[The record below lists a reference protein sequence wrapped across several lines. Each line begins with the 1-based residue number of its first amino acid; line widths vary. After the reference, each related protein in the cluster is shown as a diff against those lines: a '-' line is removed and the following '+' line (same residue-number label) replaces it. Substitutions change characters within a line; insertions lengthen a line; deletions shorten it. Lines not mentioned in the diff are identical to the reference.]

1 MGFESEFPSLALP
14 NRFLRSVFLTLSAFA
29 PVTQI
34 LLAIG
39 SKSYLFRD
47 ITISIMNSTK
57 TTDLK
62 QPTLLQAIGA
72 ILVAAIMWGSGNV
85 LSRSLLIEGVNEIFL
100 VTLRVTLIGLIL
112 FLNYFLFIRE
122 KFQVTIFKEAT
133 ITGTFSVFSVSWF
146 FIYALQYISSGLVTL
161 LISSAPIFT
170 ALWLKVLLKEEK
182 ISKLRYIAIATGFVG
197 IFYLFVTGE
206 TGLLND
212 GNILLGGSLAFCGVQ
227 CIALATVLNRKYAPK
242 YKVAT
247 WLTYQYPL
255 VIILS
260 ITAYLIFDISPQQL
274 STSQIIRVVA
284 LVVSNLSAF
293 TAFTW
298 LIRRVSALQVASVDY
313 LVPIVGVTAG
323 VVFLNESFNS
333 NVIVAA
339 VFIFISLIMNTKEEF
354 SN

>member
-1 MGFESEFPSLALP
+1 VTKNISFMPSINRLLESTF
-14 NRFLRSVFLTLSAFA
+14 
-29 PVTQI
+29 QI
-34 LLAIG
+34 
-39 SKSYLFRD
+39 
-47 ITISIMNSTK
+47 
-57 TTDLK
+57 
-62 QPTLLQAIGA
+62 
-72 ILVAAIMWGSGNV
+72 
-85 LSRSLLIEGVNEIFL
+85 
-100 VTLRVTLIGLIL
+100 
-112 FLNYFLFIRE
+112 
-122 KFQVTIFKEAT
+122 TIFKEAT
-133 ITGTFSVFSVSWF
+133 LTGTFSVFSVSWF

-197 IFYLFVTGE
+197 ILYLFATGE

-274 STSQIIRVVA
+274 STSQIIRVAA

-339 VFIFISLIMNTKEEF
+339 VFIFISLLMNTKEEF